1 MMFRH
6 SYWNIFLVLQGKIN
20 KYSLLVLSVFGR
32 KKNFDCSKWDAQNSL
47 SLTFSKIIVYL
58 SKSLSCI
65 LKFINIMHMC
75 VRIFTCEPL
84 AELGRGRG
92 AMPPSLFNFSIYNI
106 DKMGKKNENL

>member
-1 MMFRH
+1 M
-6 SYWNIFLVLQGKIN
+6 FLVLQGKIN

-32 KKNFDCSKWDAQNSL
+32 KKKLIVANGDAQNSP

-75 VRIFTCEPL
+75 VKIFTCESL
-84 AELGRGRG
+84 AELGRGWG
-92 AMPPSLFNFSIYNI
+92 AMPPSLFNFSTYNI
-106 DKMGKKNENL
+106 DKMGKKMKVYEN